1 MSRIY
6 KSLPPKGTKLGIA
19 FSGGLDTRAAVAWMA
34 ERGMAVHCYT
44 ADLAQPDEANPADIP
59 PIARQHGAVA
69 ARLIDCRE
77 ALVREGVAAIQCG
90 AFHLHSGGKKYY
102 NTTPLGRAVTTTA
115 IVRAMREDAVHVF
128 GDGST
133 HKGNDIQRFYR
144 YGILV
149 DPELKIYKPWLDQA
163 FVDAFGGRTEMSD
176 YLQKRGLPY
185 KMGREK
191 AYSTDSNVLGA
202 THEAKDLE
210 RLDSGM
216 RIVDPI
222 MGVAHWRPE
231 VAIAAEEITLAFEQG
246 LPVEVN
252 GHRHASLYE
261 LFLEANRI
269 GGRHGLGMSDQI
281 ENRVIDAKSRGI
293 YEAPGMALLH
303 LVYERLLSAI
313 HNENTLDQYFTLG
326 RRLGRLLYEGKW
338 FDPEAM
344 MLREALTRWIAPAVT
359 GEVKVELRRGDDWSF
374 VSTRAE
380 YMSYAPEKLSM
391 ERVEEPAFTPE
402 DRIGALELQ
411 NLNVGDN
418 RALLI
423 HHLDSVR
430 KLGAKGG
437 GAGLAALLGTGKEDE

>member
-1 MSRIY
+1 
-6 KSLPPKGTKLGIA
+6 
-19 FSGGLDTRAAVAWMA
+19 
-34 ERGMAVHCYT
+34 
-44 ADLAQPDEANPADIP
+44 
-59 PIARQHGAVA
+59 
-69 ARLIDCRE
+69 
-77 ALVREGVAAIQCG
+77 
-90 AFHLHSGGKKYY
+90 
-102 NTTPLGRAVTTTA
+102 
-115 IVRAMREDAVHVF
+115 
-128 GDGST
+128 
-133 HKGNDIQRFYR
+133 
-144 YGILV
+144 
-149 DPELKIYKPWLDQA
+149 
-163 FVDAFGGRTEMSD
+163 
-176 YLQKRGLPY
+176 
-185 KMGREK
+185 
-191 AYSTDSNVLGA
+191 
-202 THEAKDLE
+202 
-210 RLDSGM
+210 
-216 RIVDPI
+216 
-222 MGVAHWRPE
+222 
-231 VAIAAEEITLAFEQG
+231 
-246 LPVEVN
+246 
-252 GHRHASLYE
+252 
-261 LFLEANRI
+261 
-269 GGRHGLGMSDQI
+269 
-281 ENRVIDAKSRGI
+281 
-293 YEAPGMALLH
+293 MALLH